1 MNWKWKKKSSSMQE
15 SLLIPMTAVLLFQAL
30 LFYSAIIWGGTIE
43 QLTTNSF
50 EILNE
55 RVINRKNTLENQ
67 MIQHW
72 SNVDSFQHEVNQQVE
87 KTLNAHG
94 QSYES
99 LNPGSPYATQI
110 LNDILTDMM
119 YMIRINNL
127 NGAFVIFNGANGEKN
142 EENKYAGLH
151 LRNLDQDRVSMDST
165 DFLVEHAPSELT
177 KTMNIPLD
185 TFWDPVF
192 EFQKASHDDFYYKPY
207 LAALGQE
214 IYDYKDYGYWCLP
227 HRMNPDDIEVMT
239 YSVPLVGNDGIVY
252 GVMGVEIKVDYLQKI
267 LPYTEI
273 NSERSGG
280 FFIGVCSANDQT
292 FQKAAASGPV
302 IKQLFGEAEQVVLE
316 ETPAHQSTYL
326 FQGIKDENDKAYGCI
341 QNIDLYNT
349 NTPFENEQWALIG
362 IERQAQLHA
371 VPANVRTIILLALIV
386 SLALGFICIIVST
399 AWVTHPITEL
409 VQKLKGSNSQKPIAL
424 EGIGMTEID
433 ELSSAI
439 QMLSRNV
446 ADNASK
452 LSRIIS
458 MADVNL
464 GAFEYDKATK
474 KTYCSGSMFRL
485 LHLEVCETGYVE
497 TEIFTQRLAQLEE
510 KLEET
515 ATDGVRIYKVEED
528 GEMPY
533 WVRLK
538 VSEDDA
544 RVFGVVV
551 DITHEMM
558 EKLKVEYERDYD
570 ILTNL
575 LNRRAFQSAIEKKF
589 RSPEKLK
596 VAALIML
603 DLDNLKFINDT
614 YGHDYGDLYIRSAA
628 DSLRKVDDPNAIISR
643 RSGDEFLMFLSGYDS
658 KEEVRR
664 VILTVKE
671 GIRSSS
677 MLLPNQQLY
686 SLRASA
692 GVSWYPDDSTNYEDL
707 LKYADFAM
715 YRVKNTTKGEFTE
728 FNAESYEKNSYLLHG
743 KGELNKLIDGQLVE
757 YHFQPIVSV
766 EDGSIYA
773 YEALLRSKLETLKSP
788 LEILSLAKSQS
799 MLYKIERLTWFIAM
813 KSYVE
818 KIGQFGLEN
827 VFINSIPSE
836 SLSERDL
843 IDFEERFAPYLSRI
857 VLELTEEER
866 SNDIYTDAKKKRIAQ
881 WGGGIA
887 LDDFGSGY
895 NGETSLLTLG
905 PDFVKLDMALV
916 RGVDQDEGRQRLLKN
931 LINYARIENIKTIAE
946 GVETVAEMETLISL
960 GVDYLQGYLL
970 GKPCKEP
977 PKIAPEMIELVCSFY
992 QKYHA
997 NSNTL

>member
-1 MNWKWKKKSSSMQE
+1 
-15 SLLIPMTAVLLFQAL
+15 
-30 LFYSAIIWGGTIE
+30 
-43 QLTTNSF
+43 
-50 EILNE
+50 
-55 RVINRKNTLENQ
+55 
-67 MIQHW
+67 
-72 SNVDSFQHEVNQQVE
+72 
-87 KTLNAHG
+87 
-94 QSYES
+94 
-99 LNPGSPYATQI
+99 
-110 LNDILTDMM
+110 
-119 YMIRINNL
+119 
-127 NGAFVIFNGANGEKN
+127 
-142 EENKYAGLH
+142 
-151 LRNLDQDRVSMDST
+151 
-165 DFLVEHAPSELT
+165 
-177 KTMNIPLD
+177 
-185 TFWDPVF
+185 
-192 EFQKASHDDFYYKPY
+192 
-207 LAALGQE
+207 
-214 IYDYKDYGYWCLP
+214 
-227 HRMNPDDIEVMT
+227 
-239 YSVPLVGNDGIVY
+239 
-252 GVMGVEIKVDYLQKI
+252 
-267 LPYTEI
+267 
-273 NSERSGG
+273 
-280 FFIGVCSANDQT
+280 
-292 FQKAAASGPV
+292 
-302 IKQLFGEAEQVVLE
+302 
-316 ETPAHQSTYL
+316 
-326 FQGIKDENDKAYGCI
+326 
-341 QNIDLYNT
+341 
-349 NTPFENEQWALIG
+349 
-362 IERQAQLHA
+362 
-371 VPANVRTIILLALIV
+371 
-386 SLALGFICIIVST
+386 
-399 AWVTHPITEL
+399 
-409 VQKLKGSNSQKPIAL
+409 
-424 EGIGMTEID
+424 
-433 ELSSAI
+433 
-439 QMLSRNV
+439 
-446 ADNASK
+446 
-452 LSRIIS
+452 

-497 TEIFTQRLAQLEE
+497 TEIFTQRMAQLEE
-510 KLEET
+510 KLEDT

-528 GEMPY
+528 GELPY

-538 VSEDDA
+538 VSEDDT
-544 RVFGVVV
+544 RIFGVVV
-551 DITHEMM
+551 DITHEML

-628 DSLRKVDDPNAIISR
+628 DSLQKVEDPNAIISR

-818 KIGQFGLEN
+818 RIGQFGLEN